1 MNQPFGAIVYKSTAK
16 YGFHLASALA
26 KPSHPDFLSA
36 AIFLSGD
43 SVDSRIGSAT
53 PGWLRRYSR
62 IAPGGVE

>member
-1 MNQPFGAIVYKSTAK
+1 MNHPFGAIVYKSTAK
-16 YGFHLASALA
+16 YGFHRASATT
-26 KPSHPDFLSA
+26 KPSHPDFLSI

-53 PGWLRRYSR
+53 LGWLCRYSR